1 MNWKGREEGVSRDD
15 AVTLSRQECERRGW
29 PWLEPVEV
37 RETRCAWQIFT
48 NRKATG
54 CNASFG
60 VEKRTGKITQA
71 AFAPR

>member
-1 MNWKGREEGVSRDD
+1 MNSNGGEERISRDA

-37 RETRCAWQIFT
+37 RETRRAWQILT